1 MADLPAMKVARAV
14 VEAHIENY
22 GMVPHPDRLK
32 EAIAELLT
40 TGIFRGTIDG
50 QSGYWSAPAMC
61 RPRAKIRPRAMFR
74 QQQTQEGRA

>member
-1 MADLPAMKVARAV
+1 MSDTPAMVTARAV
-14 VEAHIENY
+14 VEAHIEAY

-50 QSGYWSAPAMC
+50 QSGYWSAPHLH
-61 RPRAKIRPRAMFR
+61 RR
-74 QQQTQEGRA
+74 QQRRA